1 VTGLQSTLKRSF
13 ACTGS
18 EYQGWGAALFRKA
31 SHLEAHPRKGRK
43 E

>member
-18 EYQGWGAALFRKA
+18 E
-31 SHLEAHPRKGRK
+31 
-43 E
+43 